1 MYVKKVLSCLKRKQS
16 RQFLFS
22 KLANF
27 FLFKVKE
34 KLLQLHHHWLKNKR
48 GFYFLN
54 QLPSELH
61 QEPLQGN
68 PANNYINFFKE
79 KSYFLFKKK

>member
-1 MYVKKVLSCLKRKQS
+1 MCKKEAIKSVFILET
-16 RQFLFS
+16 FLFI
-22 KLANF
+22 
-27 FLFKVKE
+27 LFKVME

-54 QLPSELH
+54 QLPSVLH

-68 PANNYINFFKE
+68 PANRLYYILKGERQVIFKN
-79 KSYFLFKKK
+79 K